1 MDNAWTPEAI
11 VSIIV
16 QLSLAIG
23 TLGSLIIGI
32 GSAMGESKR
41 SKSDVKRTDAD
52 VKMQEVEITR
62 RLQEIAKGLV
72 EDLRYELDI
81 WKAKVME
88 LDEQLQMQKEANRRL
103 KYCLIEIMRIVN
115 KIVKKADDSTV
126 GEIREELNELDAIL
140 AQTSNE
146 FTL

>member
-1 MDNAWTPEAI
+1 MDSMWTPEAV

-41 SKSDVKRTDAD
+41 SESDMKRTDAD
-52 VKMQEVEITR
+52 VKMQEVQVTR
-62 RLQEIAKGLV
+62 ELQQIAKGLV

-88 LDEQLQMQKEANRRL
+88 LDEQLQMQKETNRRL
-103 KYCLIEIMRIVN
+103 KYCLIEITRTVS
-115 KIVKKADDSTV
+115 KIVKKPDNSIIGD
-126 GEIREELNELDAIL
+126 IRGELNELDAIL